1 VPIPRCR
8 CRKDV
13 CAVAR
18 ILSVVYRAVQ
28 CSQPVTRSACRLRVS
43 DFSDVVSYDVVSMST
58 PSPIAQSSPSSIR
71 PTKKSSAALS
81 PPGNMSSGTTFSGK
95 KEDLRACPVC
105 AGGCCV
111 GTGSATGGKLSK
123 GDSTGVN
130 KEGCVA

>member
-1 VPIPRCR
+1 M
-8 CRKDV
+8 
-13 CAVAR
+13 
-18 ILSVVYRAVQ
+18 SVVYRAVQ
-28 CSQPVTRSACRLRVS
+28 CSQPVTRSACKLRGPRVA
-43 DFSDVVSYDVVSMST
+43 SYDVVSMST
-58 PSPIAQSSPSSIR
+58 PSPIAQSSSSSIR